1 MRSASALVSPMHNL
15 THGEGVELGDEI
27 TVAEAAVLIGVDRST
42 INRWITRGRLTP
54 TRKLPGRTGTTLVSS
69 DDVLALLPMGV
80 AS

>member
-1 MRSASALVSPMHNL
+1 MHNL
-15 THGEGVELGDEI
+15 THGEGVELVDEI

-42 INRWITRGRLTP
+42 INRWITRGRLVP

-69 DDVLALLPMGV
+69 ADVLALVLLDV

>member
-1 MRSASALVSPMHNL
+1 MHNL

-27 TVAEAAVLIGVDRST
+27 TVAEAAVLINVDRST

-69 DDVLALLPMGV
+69 ADVLALVSLDV

>member
-1 MRSASALVSPMHNL
+1 MHNL
-15 THGEGVELGDEI
+15 THGEGVGLGDEI

-42 INRWITRGRLTP
+42 INRWITRGRLAP

-69 DDVLALLPMGV
+69 ADVLALVALDV